1 MICIIILIFY
11 VCLKIISIKLY
22 ACRFN
27 LFALMPV
34 ILILMGSGIFYMTT
48 ITFNNQ
54 SIRKIFFSHNKD
66 NIADLIDL
74 IHSNSHGN
82 IEDWFNK
89 FSLKYTYEVVCQL
102 PTNYK
107 KKLKSL
113 LPASFNLEFDLLD
126 KADDPV
132 IKKTSEVVP
141 LVFHTKD
148 AVTDVVRYLKDEGRS
163 DIIFVTD
170 DNGTYIGLVTASQ
183 LMLANGEELLANI
196 VTPSIS
202 CGTNTDQEKAAMILQ
217 KEDVNYLP
225 VVNIQGQPVAIVE
238 AKNVINI
245 VQQEQTED
253 LELMMGIQQESESKG
268 LNYLQTPVMD
278 HVRKRIFWIV
288 GLAAVGII
296 SGVIIQSYDDAIAA
310 MTVLALYMPMVADTG
325 GNAGSQSA
333 TVIVRAL
340 ALNHLNLNDW
350 LKVVWKELRIS
361 VFIGLGLAAASCAK
375 VLLLSHNVSL
385 PSGVTLKLLALAIAL
400 ALFLQVLTATL
411 IGAILPLLAKK
422 CRVDPAVVASP
433 AITTIVDI
441 TGMLIYFYC
450 TTTILGLS

>member
-1 MICIIILIFY
+1 
-11 VCLKIISIKLY
+11 
-22 ACRFN
+22 
-27 LFALMPV
+27 
-34 ILILMGSGIFYMTT
+34 MGSGIFNMTT
-48 ITFNNQ
+48 ITFNKQ
-54 SIRKIFFSHNKD
+54 KIHTIFFSHNKD

-74 IHSNSHGN
+74 IHSNSHSH
-82 IEDWFNK
+82 IEVWFNK
-89 FSLKYTYEVVCQL
+89 YSLKYAYEIVCQL
-102 PTNYK
+102 PTNYN

-126 KADDPV
+126 KANDPV

-148 AVTDVVRYLKDEGRS
+148 AVTDVVRYLKDEGRT
-163 DIIFVTD
+163 DIIFVVD
-170 DNGTYIGLVTASQ
+170 DNGCHIGIVTASQ

-202 CGTNTDQEKAAMILQ
+202 CSTNTDQEKAAIILQ

-253 LELMMGIQQESESKG
+253 LELMMGIQQSDSKD
-268 LNYLQTPVMD
+268 LTYLQTSVMD

-288 GLAAVGII
+288 GLAGVGII
-296 SGVIIQSYDDAIAA
+296 SGIIIQSYDDAIAA

-340 ALNHLNLNDW
+340 ALNQLKLNDW
-350 LKVVWKELRIS
+350 LRVVWKELRIS

-422 CRVDPAVVASP
+422 SHVDPAVVASP

-441 TGMLIYFYC
+441 SGMLIYFYC